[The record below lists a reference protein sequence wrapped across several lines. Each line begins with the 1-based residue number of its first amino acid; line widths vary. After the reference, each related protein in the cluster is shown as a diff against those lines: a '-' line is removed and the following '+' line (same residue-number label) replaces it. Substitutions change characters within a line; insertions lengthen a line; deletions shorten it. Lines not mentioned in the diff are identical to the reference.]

1 MRDVKKLS
9 WWAVAGVMGLG
20 AALSGCGSGSSNS
33 TDSLRLAN
41 ATLTHPSLDLLINSA
56 VTLSATA
63 ADTVSAY
70 AAPAAG
76 GNTLQVD
83 DTGSLT
89 ALTTTVPTLSGGLHY
104 TLLAYESGGT
114 VKTVVLNEDDAV
126 PAVGGAQLRIYDTA
140 LDAGP
145 LDIYITAP
153 GADLST
159 LSPTTSF
166 GTLTSVAAT
175 TLLPYSAGTY
185 EVRVTGAGNKTDL
198 RLDMP
203 AVTLTG
209 QQSVIVALTPAAGGL
224 LLNGSTLVE
233 QGAYAAVRNTNV
245 RVRLASAVSGVNT
258 TVAASATTPAGTT
271 TIDGGAA
278 GVAPKLGSYVLVPA
292 SSSLN
297 VIVNS
302 QSVPA
307 PATALAAGTDATLLV
322 YGAPGAAT
330 ASLILD
336 DNRPPTNPAYVKLR
350 LINGVTSNNGGSLA
364 ITAPAVVGISS
375 VLPGTASAYGSVLGS
390 TTAVNLTLTSSTS
403 AGVYYNNPAVT
414 LAPGTVITMMAA
426 DPLTPLTP
434 TSQPQLLIR

>member
-1 MRDVKKLS
+1 MKNFK
-9 WWAVAGVMGLG
+9 WWAMVGVAGLG
-20 AALSGCGSGSSNS
+20 AALSGCGSGSSSSS
-33 TDSLRLAN
+33 TVSLRLAN
-41 ATLTHPSLDLLINSA
+41 ATLTHPSLDLLVNSA
-56 VTLSATA
+56 VSLSATA

-83 DTGSLT
+83 DAGSAT

-114 VKTVVLNEDDAV
+114 VKTVVLNEDDAA
-126 PAVGGAQLRIYDTA
+126 PAVGSAQLRIYDTA

-203 AVTLTG
+203 AVTLTS

-233 QGAYAAVRNTNV
+233 QGAYAAVRNTNA
-245 RVRLASAVSGVNT
+245 RVRLASAVSG
-258 TVAASATTPAGTT
+258 GTT
-271 TIDGGAA
+271 TVTASASNGTTVTPIDGGAA

-292 SSSLN
+292 GTALN
-297 VIVNS
+297 PTTLNISVAG
-302 QSVPA
+302 QSVGA

-322 YGAPGAAT
+322 YGPLGAATAT

-350 LINGVTSNNGGSLA
+350 LINGVTGNNVGSLA
-364 ITAPAVVGISS
+364 ITAPSVSGISS
-375 VLPGTASAYGSVLGS
+375 VLPGTASVYGSVLGS

-403 AGVYYNNPAVT
+403 AGIFYTNPAIT
-414 LAPGTVITMMAA
+414 LNPGSVATLMVEG
-426 DPLTPLTP
+426 DV
-434 TSQPQLLIR
+434 SNPQLLIR

>member
-1 MRDVKKLS
+1 MRDVKNFSLWS
-9 WWAVAGVMGLG
+9 VAGLVGLG

-56 VTLSATA
+56 VTLTATA

-114 VKTVVLNEDDAV
+114 VKTVVLSEDDAV
-126 PAVGGAQLRIYDTA
+126 PAVGSAQLRIYDTA

-203 AVTLTG
+203 AVTLTS

-233 QGAYAAVRNTNV
+233 QGAYAAVRNTNA
-245 RVRLASAVSGVNT
+245 RVRLASAVSG
-258 TVAASATTPAGTT
+258 GTT
-271 TIDGGAA
+271 TVTASASNGTTVTPIDGGAA

-292 SSSLN
+292 GTTSNPTTLN
-297 VIVNS
+297 ISVAG
-302 QSVPA
+302 QSVGA

-322 YGAPGAAT
+322 YGTPGATT

-350 LINGVTSNNGGSLA
+350 LINGVTGNNVGSLA
-364 ITAPAVVGISS
+364 ITAPAVSGIST

-403 AGVYYNNPAVT
+403 AGVFYNNPAVT
-414 LAPGTVITMMAA
+414 LNPGSVATLMIEGDV
-426 DPLTPLTP
+426 
-434 TSQPQLLIR
+434 SNPQLLIR

>member
-1 MRDVKKLS
+1 MKNFS
-9 WWAVAGVMGLG
+9 WWSVAGVVGLG

-41 ATLTHPSLDLLINSA
+41 ATLTHPSLDLLVNSA

-114 VKTVVLNEDDAV
+114 VKTVVLSEDDAV

-203 AVTLTG
+203 AVTLTS

-233 QGAYAAVRNTNV
+233 QGAYAAVRNTNA
-245 RVRLASAVSGVNT
+245 RVRLASAVSG
-258 TVAASATTPAGTT
+258 GTT
-271 TIDGGAA
+271 TVTASASNGTAVTPIDGGAA

-292 SSSLN
+292 GTTSSPTTLN
-297 VIVNS
+297 ISVAG
-302 QSVPA
+302 QSVGA
-307 PATALAAGTDATLLV
+307 PATALGAGTDATLLV
-322 YGAPGAAT
+322 YGTPGATT

-350 LINGVTSNNGGSLA
+350 LINGVTGNNVGSLA
-364 ITAPAVVGISS
+364 ITAPAVTGIST

-403 AGVYYNNPAVT
+403 AGVFYNNAAVT
-414 LAPGTVITMMAA
+414 LNPGSVATLMIEGDV
-426 DPLTPLTP
+426 
-434 TSQPQLLIR
+434 SNPQLLIR